1 MVLGNAL
8 VIAAPLAEKEQSVP
22 QLCER
27 CMSASASPSL
37 VTLWSLI
44 PHRSRIRRE
53 LFIEEIQA
61 AAGEGGAR
69 VARVAE
75 GESSC
80 DGTESDSG
88 GGGGGGSG
96 SVGADDRGRSLSNS
110 PKPNHH
116 HHHHSQAHLA
126 EDGRA
131 TAPGTSDG
139 SKPSAME
146 SLFGGAIAA
155 TVAASTTATA
165 DKNPKDSSVRRR
177 KAANL
182 NNIIHRLEK
191 AANRDELGN
200 EWEF

>member
-1 MVLGNAL
+1 MCLILHVPL
-8 VIAAPLAEKEQSVP
+8 VINS
-22 QLCER
+22 
-27 CMSASASPSL
+27 
-37 VTLWSLI
+37 TLWHPSS

-69 VARVAE
+69 AAE

-88 GGGGGGSG
+88 GGVGSG
-96 SVGADDRGRSLSNS
+96 SMGGEDRGRSLSNS

-116 HHHHSQAHLA
+116 HHHPQHHSHGHAS
-126 EDGRA
+126 EDNPSG
-131 TAPGTSDG
+131 APGTSDSS
-139 SKPSAME
+139 SKPGGMD
-146 SLFGGAIAA
+146 SLFGGAIAT
-155 TVAASTTATA
+155 TVAASATATA